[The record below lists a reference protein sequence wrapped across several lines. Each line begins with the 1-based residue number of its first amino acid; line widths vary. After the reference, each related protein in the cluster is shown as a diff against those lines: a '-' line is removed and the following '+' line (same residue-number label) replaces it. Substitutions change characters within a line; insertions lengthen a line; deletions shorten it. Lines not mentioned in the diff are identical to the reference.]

1 MSVWGEGG
9 YRKRERVIIFK
20 QEYSDIKGIFQYH
33 KPNTFSSFNDCYVQE
48 KDWRSILASTQ

>member
-1 MSVWGEGG
+1 MGGGG

-33 KPNTFSSFNDCYVQE
+33 KPNQTLFHHSMTAMCRKKTVDQF
-48 KDWRSILASTQ
+48 